1 MRLLV
6 VEDDEAIAEMLQQ
19 GLTQAGYDVE
29 VAHDGRAG
37 LEQAQARPFALVVL
51 DVMLPELDGWQVC
64 AALRDAHSR
73 VPILMLT
80 ARDAVPDRVK
90 GLDIGADDYL
100 VKPFDFGELL
110 ARVHALLRR
119 DGLHRGRVIRI
130 ADLEID
136 ARQRRVTRAGHEVV
150 LTPRE
155 FTLLEA
161 LAARQGQVLTREVIQ
176 ERIWGDAESYSNTVD
191 VRVGQLR
198 KKIDAGHARK
208 LIQTVHG
215 VGYTLRVPEEGPPS

>member
-1 MRLLV
+1 MKLLV

-29 VAHDGRAG
+29 VVQDGRAG
-37 LEQAQARPFALVVL
+37 LEQALSRPYALIVL

-73 VPILMLT
+73 IPILMLT
-80 ARDAVPDRVK
+80 ARDSVPDRIQ

-100 VKPFDFGELL
+100 IKPFDFAELT
-110 ARVHALLRR
+110 ARIHALLRR
-119 DGLHRGRVIRI
+119 DGLHRSRVIRV

-136 ARQRRVTRAGHEVV
+136 SRQRRVTRAGREVI

-155 FTLLEA
+155 YTLLEA
-161 LAARQGQVLTREVIQ
+161 LAARQGQILTREVIQ
-176 ERIWGDAESYSNTVD
+176 ERIWGDDESFSNIVD

-198 KKIDAGHARK
+198 KKIDAGHALK

-215 VGYTLRVPEEGPPS
+215 VGYTLRAPDEAPSP

>member
-1 MRLLV
+1 MKLLV

-29 VAHDGRAG
+29 VALDGRAG
-37 LEQAQARPFALVVL
+37 LDRALTRPYALIVL

-80 ARDAVPDRVK
+80 ARDSVPDRIQ

-100 VKPFDFGELL
+100 IKPFDFAELV
-110 ARVHALLRR
+110 ARIHALLRR
-119 DGLHRGRVIRI
+119 DGLHRSRVIRV

-136 ARQRRVTRAGHEVV
+136 SRQRRVTRAGREVV

-155 FTLLEA
+155 YTLLEA
-161 LAARQGQVLTREVIQ
+161 LAARQGQILTREVIQ
-176 ERIWGDAESYSNTVD
+176 ERIWGDDESFSNIVD

-198 KKIDAGHARK
+198 KKIDAGHALK

-215 VGYTLRVPEEGPPS
+215 VGYTLRAPDEASSP